1 MLPVECLRR
10 QVAPTQDR
18 GRTDSLERV
27 GDEREDG
34 EHLREGHGQQEADDL
49 KRPHHVHERK
59 LAFAWSPW
67 ESASG
72 FIFGKSRF
80 CPQGFRQAP
89 QTSREGYRPSTCPVN
104 GALVEMIVS
113 HATPNR
119 LFSNCQ
125 GELAFDHV
133 SAEGS
138 QTVRALQSE
147 LWAILESERTSDVIT
162 IPPRGLVIVLRRP
175 RR

>member
-1 MLPVECLRR
+1 MSPL
-10 QVAPTQDR
+10 A
-18 GRTDSLERV
+18 
-27 GDEREDG
+27 
-34 EHLREGHGQQEADDL
+34 
-49 KRPHHVHERK
+49 K
-59 LAFAWSPW
+59 L
-67 ESASG
+67 
-72 FIFGKSRF
+72 
-80 CPQGFRQAP
+80 RQAP
-89 QTSREGYRPSTCPVN
+89 NIPRGLSAKHCPVN
-104 GALVEMIVS
+104 GALVDMSVS
-113 HATPNR
+113 HATLNR